1 MLKKAF
7 INVDIL
13 IDLIYYSLFMT
24 LHTYLL
30 TQKKVYISL
39 SLSMAKLLTSKKKKG
54 KLYFTILNYTPN
66 YTLYLKLFECTF
78 GTLTITLITFCT
90 PILILPLS

>member
-39 SLSMAKLLTSKKKKG
+39 SLHGQVVDIIKKRA
-54 KLYFTILNYTPN
+54 N
-66 YTLYLKLFECTF
+66 YTL
-78 GTLTITLITFCT
+78 
-90 PILILPLS
+90 LP